1 MSQALVNSDASSLSR
16 AEGNVPPSTGDGR
29 DDDPEFL
36 AEFRDLLTGLLTD
49 SLPDLGTFGR
59 VIPWLDARQQS
70 QPPFHPAR
78 SGIPKSAETRT
89 CNHGVPVRQTRT
101 GVVKERSFLSKQ
113 RGPPYGTL
121 GRVAQTQRAWCANQ
135 SMLTMSQSVGDKE

>member
-78 SGIPKSAETRT
+78 SGIPKRTETRK
-89 CNHGVPVRQTRT
+89 CNTGAGQADPHGSS
-101 GVVKERSFLSKQ
+101 E
-113 RGPPYGTL
+113 GTL
-121 GRVAQTQRAWCANQ
+121 GFCPNNGVHLSPRPVRCAG
-135 SMLTMSQSVGDKE
+135 SVRLMPTTYLVRQLPA